1 MRAFFSVELASGL
14 ILHDLRL
21 MAGKNGF
28 WIAMPAQR
36 QLDRDGTPRTDA
48 NGRALYTQIV
58 EFRDRSTADR
68 FAAMVL
74 ALIREKHPG
83 ALGASEP

>member
-1 MRAFFSVELASGL
+1 LTNGL
-14 ILHDLRL
+14 ILNDLRL
-21 MAGKNGF
+21 VAGKSGF

-36 QLDRDGTPRTDA
+36 QPDRDGNPRTEA
-48 NGRALYTQIV
+48 NGRAVYTQIV

-74 ALIREKHPG
+74 ALIRDKHPD
-83 ALGASEP
+83 ALDEAER